1 MRITRHLAKPLPGKI
16 PVVVS
21 TGILILGLL
30 ALSLLLSLS
39 RTSHLAIASRNA
51 LHPFTIT
58 SPDFR
63 DGGPLS
69 AKNELNQ
76 FGCTGSN
83 IAPQLNWTNVPAGTH
98 SFVMLMSDYDAP
110 VAGGFHHWIVYNI
123 PAHVRELEGNNAF
136 TEGTTSFGSMEYGG
150 PCPPPTGEIHHYL
163 FLLYATNRAQVGSP
177 GLTFSEVVS
186 AIQGKVLG
194 QPVLLARFICLS
206 RAALVV
212 DGTLSHPRSAQ
223 KQNVERKLN

>member
-1 MRITRHLAKPLPGKI
+1 MRITHRLAKPLPGKI
-16 PVVVS
+16 PVLAG
-21 TGILILGLL
+21 TGILVLGLL

-39 RTSHLAIASRNA
+39 RTSHVAIASNKA

-69 AKNELNQ
+69 RKAELNQ

-83 IAPQLNWTNVPAGTH
+83 IAPELNWRNVPTGTK
-98 SFVMLMSDYDAP
+98 SFVLLMSDYDAP

-123 PAHVRELEGNNAF
+123 PADARELEGNHPF
-136 TEGTTSFGSMEYGG
+136 TEGTTSFGFMGYGG
-150 PCPPPTGEIHHYL
+150 PCPPPTGETHHYL
-163 FLLYATNRAQVGSP
+163 FLLYATNIAHVGGP

-186 AIQGKVLG
+186 AIQGHVLG
-194 QPVLLARFICLS
+194 ATSII
-206 RAALVV
+206 
-212 DGTLSHPRSAQ
+212 GTFHLPQ
-223 KQNVERKLN
+223 